1 MSFICSFKKISR
13 FCSFAPPALRECL
26 VAAWVTK
33 GGATS
38 RAGGTTGSSFGSQ
51 NTGLINAKLARCGSC
66 DTRGRERRGSTNE
79 RSRRRSSRYGDCEVV
94 ATLQTRTKH
103 AVNQALRHH
112 VGESSVI
119 AVAGG

>member
-26 VAAWVTK
+26 VADRVTK

-51 NTGLINAKLARCGSC
+51 NTGLINSKLTRSGSC
-66 DTRGRERRGSTNE
+66 DTRGRDRRGSTNE
-79 RSRRRSSRYGDCEVV
+79 RSRRSRYGDCEVV
-94 ATLQTRTKH
+94 ATLLTRTKH

-119 AVAGG
+119 AVAGC